1 MEPADYMVVE
11 DIEVFEVLNNPLRLR
26 ILRLMM
32 QPVTVREIAE
42 GLDVPATR
50 LYYHVNLLEEAGIVS
65 VVDTRKAGA
74 MLQKVYLAKARWFK
88 PSPAL
93 VKGGLSPNE
102 LARIGAAVV
111 LDGARLDAEE
121 ALANHFARIAAGK
134 EDNDPQGTL
143 SRSVGLFTPEQA
155 REFAD
160 KLTEF
165 VESEFDP
172 EDRETGQE
180 HALTVAFFPVA
191 GTRPRAEHE

>member
-1 MEPADYMVVE
+1 MEPADYIVVE

-74 MLQKVYLAKARWFK
+74 MLQKVYLAKARGFK

-93 VKGGLSPNE
+93 VSGTSKLALSSPM
-102 LARIGAAVV
+102 LRLRSLDWLIPARRASLSSDVV
-111 LDGARLDAEE
+111 VKV
-121 ALANHFARIAAGK
+121 I
-134 EDNDPQGTL
+134 
-143 SRSVGLFTPEQA
+143 
-155 REFAD
+155 
-160 KLTEF
+160 
-165 VESEFDP
+165 
-172 EDRETGQE
+172 DRETDTVIKEIPPRELQIV
-180 HALTVAFFPVA
+180 HARIREALGALFDVQI
-191 GTRPRAEHE
+191 

>member
-32 QPVTVREIAE
+32 QPITVREIAE

-74 MLQKVYLAKARWFK
+74 MLQKVYLAKARGFK

-93 VKGGLSPNE
+93 VRS
-102 LARIGAAVV
+102 RMVTC
-111 LDGARLDAEE
+111 GARGCAATRSLIIMPSAGWNSGRKVLSEGSKMK
-121 ALANHFARIAAGK
+121 ALYSGGAV
-134 EDNDPQGTL
+134 
-143 SRSVGLFTPEQA
+143 S
-155 REFAD
+155 
-160 KLTEF
+160 
-165 VESEFDP
+165 
-172 EDRETGQE
+172 
-180 HALTVAFFPVA
+180 
-191 GTRPRAEHE
+191 